1 LTENIISVK
10 YGFIN
15 KEFPLFK
22 SLENS
27 TIGGR
32 MKARVL
38 LISTVMCMF
47 FAAISAANI
56 SSNVYVGTDAYQTIQ
71 DAVDYIANEDNE
83 IVSNINVIIQSSYVS
98 SVEEFPVTIGS
109 DFNNTDFIVTFK
121 PETEITISNNVD
133 TTLVV
138 FDGCK
143 NVVFDGSIS
152 GNGEKQLT
160 FKNESKIGNVFS
172 FVNGAQNIVLK
183 YLNIFGSTQSAE
195 SGLVYFGGTTSE
207 EGNNNNTIE
216 YCKIGCDDS
225 NALIFPNFLIFSQ
238 GASLNTNNH
247 NTIKNNLFFNYK
259 PTNDTINNGAAVY
272 LKSYN
277 SDCVIDSNTIEND
290 KNLIFSFGMTYYY
303 IWAGTNNQN
312 TTITNNIMGGTG
324 SGDGQ
329 ILKFPSSAKWKFK
342 AISVNISENSTN
354 KISGNTIR
362 YIDISCE
369 TNQLFDTAFI
379 EVLGSGSFTACTN
392 IVDNNIIEN
401 IDMRCNTTGIG
412 NSNVKGSAIYVSNHA
427 NNYITNNTI
436 SNITANV
443 TARNKDNCVYLNG
456 LFISYSDGHIEIK
469 GNKISN
475 IKVEGANNTVNLLDC
490 DIYGLFLQNLTNVEV
505 KNNSIWGLYTG
516 SYTNKKYNVTGIYQ
530 KNLPSQNI
538 VKNIVSNNMISLNPI
553 ESYQNIYGIHSNNAK
568 AEYYFNTI
576 HLYKNGNH
584 SENTYCFYS
593 EGIGT
598 QKLKNNI
605 LSNTIM
611 ANPSAVYAKQYALY
625 MKDNTEDF
633 ETDYNIYD
641 SQTFGYFNTADILS
655 FEAWQ
660 TTLGQDEHSKNFTVD
675 FVSNTN
681 LHLNVDSVNTDF
693 LGTPIEGIETDIDG
707 LPRHPDYP
715 CIGAHEVA
723 IYPTLPV
730 TLSSFS
736 AVASG
741 NNNVLLNWVSESE
754 TGLLGYKVLR
764 SESNDLANAVAVSN
778 LIPAK
783 NQSIQTKY
791 SYTDNS
797 YFDNQTYF
805 YWLQTTE
812 LDGSYDFYGPIYVTV
827 NFQDITPP
835 LADFKTE
842 LYPAYPNPANPSTMI
857 SFSLAERSMTEIT
870 IYNAKGQ
877 LVKKLMA
884 TELGKGH
891 HSIRWNGKDKSGKT
905 CATGVYFYQMKAND
919 YYEVKKLML
928 LK

>member
-1 LTENIISVK
+1 
-10 YGFIN
+10 
-15 KEFPLFK
+15 
-22 SLENS
+22 
-27 TIGGR
+27 
-32 MKARVL
+32 
-38 LISTVMCMF
+38 
-47 FAAISAANI
+47 
-56 SSNVYVGTDAYQTIQ
+56 VYVGTGYYPTIQ
-71 DAVDYIANEDNE
+71 EAVNYIANEDNE

-98 SVEEFPVTIGS
+98 SEEVFPVTIGS
-109 DFNNTDFIVTFK
+109 GFNNTEYIITFK
-121 PETEITISNNVD
+121 PETEITISDSIV
-133 TTLVV
+133 TALVV

-143 NVVFDGSIS
+143 NVVFDGSIN

-172 FVNGAQNIVLK
+172 FVNGTQNVVLK
-183 YLNIFGSTQSAE
+183 YLNIFGSTQSTE

-216 YCKIGCDDS
+216 YCKLGCDDS
-225 NALIFPNFLIFSQ
+225 TLSIFPNFIIFSQ

-259 PTNDTINNGAAVY
+259 PTNSPNNYGAAVY

-277 SDCVIDSNTIEND
+277 SDWVINSNTIQNTQ
-290 KNLIFSFGMTYYY
+290 NLNMSVGFNFYC

-312 TTITNNIMGGTG
+312 TTITDNIMGGTG

-329 ILKFPSSAKWKFK
+329 MQKFPISIDYKFK
-342 AISVNISENSTN
+342 AISVNSSENSNN

-362 YIDISCE
+362 YIDIA
-369 TNQLFDTAFI
+369 NRPFYPYDIAFI
-379 EVLGSGSFTACTN
+379 EVLGSGKFTACTN
-392 IVDNNIIEN
+392 IVDNNIIEYIN
-401 IDMRCNTTGIG
+401 MRCIKPVS
-412 NSNVKGSAIYVSNHA
+412 SNRADIIGSAIYVNNHA

-436 SNITANV
+436 SNITAKLS
-443 TARNKDNCVYLNG
+443 KDNNG
-456 LFISYSDGHIEIK
+456 EQVNLHGMYISNSEGHIEID

-475 IKVEGANNTVNLLDC
+475 IKVEGANNTVNLQNCVL
-490 DIYGLFLQNLTNVEV
+490 YGLYLLNVTNVEI
-505 KNNSIWGLYTG
+505 KNNSIWELSG
-516 SYTNKKYNVTGIYQ
+516 SHATNTNSVKGIYQ
-530 KNLPSQNI
+530 TNGANNNV
-538 VKNIVSNNMISLNPI
+538 VKYIVSNNMISLDPI
-553 ESYQNIYGIHSNNAK
+553 ESSQNIYGIHSNNAK

-576 HLYKNGNH
+576 HLYKNITH
-584 SENTYCFYS
+584 DKNTYCFYS
-593 EGIGT
+593 EGTGT

-605 LSNTIM
+605 FSNTIT
-611 ANPSAVYAKQYALY
+611 NSGPSRPKQYALY
-625 MKDNTEDF
+625 MKDNPGVF
-633 ETDYNIYD
+633 EADYNIYD
-641 SQTFGYFNTADILS
+641 SQTFGYFNNADILS

-707 LPRHPDYP
+707 LQRHPDYP

-736 AVASG
+736 AVTTG

-783 NQSIQTKY
+783 NQSTQTKY

-797 YFDNQTYF
+797 YFDNKTYF

-812 LDGSYDFYGPIYVTV
+812 LDGSYDFYGPIYVTI
-827 NFQDITPP
+827 NYQDITPP
-835 LADFKTE
+835 LIDFKTE

-891 HSIRWNGKDKSGKT
+891 HSIRWNGEDKSGKT
-905 CATGVYFYQMKAND
+905 
-919 YYEVKKLML
+919 
-928 LK
+928 